1 VSLKTIMSAVVL
13 AILSVNVA
21 VAKIVPTKAR
31 TTAKATAPRI
41 KPIDALINGIFLNSV
56 VDQTSLY
63 QRCLNTNV
71 KALLWGLEGYKDRL
85 SIEKSEFETDLEF
98 LVRKDKM
105 DDALNG
111 DRTIIVCKSV
121 IDNEDV
127 SFNYK
132 AEERHFLGSFN
143 SNLRADLDWKK
154 TGSYVSKT
162 RMGVSARVLSYMGI
176 DYNVDMSSTLSNV
189 KNDCADGRYGR
200 VSFTVPIPLS
210 DAPAVKRDGYLVI
223 LGHLR
228 SPFFS
233 ETHDTGNPTLD
244 DPRDVNQYV
253 LTANFTPNE
262 LLIVMPGGSVPW
274 RCKL

>member
-1 VSLKTIMSAVVL
+1 VL
-13 AILSVNVA
+13 AIALASLSLNLA
-21 VAKIVPTKAR
+21 VAKTAPKKAR
-31 TTAKATAPRI
+31 ASAKAIAPRI

-63 QRCLNTNV
+63 QRCLDSNV
-71 KALLWGLEGYKDRL
+71 KAMLWVLEGYKDKL
-85 SIEKSEFETDLEF
+85 SIEKSEFETDVEF
-98 LVRKDKM
+98 LVRKDKL
-105 DDALNG
+105 DNALNG
-111 DRTIIVCKSV
+111 NRTIIVCQSV

-132 AEERHFLGSFN
+132 AEERHFVGSFS

-162 RMGVSARVLSYMGI
+162 RMGISARVLSYMGI
-176 DYNVDMSSTLSNV
+176 DYNIDMSSTLTSV
-189 KNDCADGRYGR
+189 KKECADGRYGR
-200 VSFTVPIPLS
+200 VNFTVPIPLS
-210 DAPAVKRDGYLVI
+210 DAPTVKRDGYLVI
-223 LGHLR
+223 LGRLQ
-228 SPFFS
+228 SPFFN

-253 LTANFTPNE
+253 LTANFAPNE
-262 LLIVMPGGSVPW
+262 MLIVMPGDTIPW